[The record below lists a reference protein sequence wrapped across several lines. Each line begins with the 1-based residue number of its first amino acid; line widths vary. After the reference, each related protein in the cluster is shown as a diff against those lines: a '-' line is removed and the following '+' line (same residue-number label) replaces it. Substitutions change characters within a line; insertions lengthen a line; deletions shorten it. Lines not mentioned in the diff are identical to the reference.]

1 MNISGLFMKALI
13 SFVTIAL
20 LFVSC
25 TVFKHKEKSKEKTEI
40 VKMENTSISSEV
52 KSEVKADVSVTDSTV
67 QQTAFSISKTFGS
80 IAQNFTLKN
89 NGKCADG
96 GEIRF
101 LRITDAQGNQTEI
114 PVNNNTDLSFNSE
127 SEITRENAS
136 LKTENSKLTKEKTD
150 LQTKYDAEV
159 KARKDLEKKQ
169 SALQINTDSKSERSQ
184 LTAFL
189 WCIVLTVVFWESG
202 KFFIKKQF
210 LKP

>member
-127 SEITRENAS
+127 SEITRENALLKS
-136 LKTENSKLTKEKTD
+136 EISNLKTENTYLKQQIDAKSDQSNQQSESIKTTD
-150 LQTKYDAEV
+150 V
-159 KARKDLEKKQ
+159 KIETDKKQ
-169 SALQINTDSKSERSQ
+169 NSLISY
-184 LTAFL
+184 F
-189 WCIVLTVVFWESG
+189 WCVIISVILWESG

-210 LKP
+210 LKS